1 MTDRYVRKISP
12 SPEGIEEQRPRPFSA
27 FAEQRNLVLLG
38 DPGAGKSHLF
48 RKSAAAVGGR
58 FVTARRFLNIPTVP
72 ADAVLFIDGLDERR
86 AGRGDRGT
94 IDAIVQKLFEVAPA
108 KVRMSCRVADWLG
121 ESDLVAFEPY
131 FDLGGGAVVLGL
143 ERLSADEQR
152 VVLMAQGMD
161 KVEADTF
168 MREAESR
175 GLADFLENPQNL
187 IMLVEAVKTGSWPA
201 TRSDLFELSTR
212 LLLSEPNRE
221 HSRTGGGVYGVDELR
236 QTAGA
241 ICAARLI
248 SDVAGISL
256 REHEGDADIPSY
268 RTFDFLDLA
277 KVQAALGRRVF
288 EAGPFAES
296 VDYAHRT
303 TAEFLGAAWL
313 ASTVRA
319 GLPLGR
325 VQALMGVDGHPAPEL
340 RGLHAWLAVVLPEH
354 ADQLIEADPYG
365 VLTYGDAGSL
375 TPSSRH
381 HLLDT
386 LGRLS
391 QTGPWFRSGRWQ
403 SPAIGALSKPDMV
416 DAFRAV
422 LDSPTAGF
430 GLRSVVV
437 DALAMGTSLPAM
449 KDDLANVL
457 TRRASPFA
465 ERLHALAALLRLG
478 PDGKALVV
486 QAYRERLGQDDSS
499 LRLRSEII
507 ARLYGHD
514 FGPVD
519 VARLM
524 GDTLT
529 AETEVTTGALW
540 SISSSVPVGDIPAV
554 LDRFE
559 PIEREERSDLERRNV
574 WEVASTFERLLLRV
588 LQEARPEPDE
598 GAVWRW
604 LRVRASFRDT
614 YGGARTGAL
623 RETLRQKPELLRGLA
638 ENFFHTVVADSNRWL
653 AYSEFREAT
662 AHAIE
667 WEQLLEWVVAYLPRA
682 ECGSERKEFLYELAL
697 NLTFG
702 ASARAQEIFAELYAW
717 GDARTDLRPIR
728 DAMMSCTLPLGL
740 FERWARNAA
749 QEEETEGAESRRRN
763 FEANAAA
770 IRSGAHLGWLAWAA
784 RVYFALFSD
793 LDENATPRERLIEVL
808 GEANTDIVIEG
819 FIATL
824 QRPDFPTLEN
834 VAAMSANHQIYDR
847 WYALIAGLD
856 ERWCRIPG
864 LDGLSDDLLRAALAI
879 EQANPTF
886 IRGKTT
892 SERRPH
898 DWKTTVLQER
908 AELARDAYLAL
919 ARAMLRKGEQH
930 VEGLRELLNDEPF
943 APFRSEVTLHLLG
956 EFPNATPFRLD
967 ELLRSGLG
975 LPAAHSELLA
985 CAREVLAGS
994 GAIDLHQRDLW
1005 LASAY
1010 FLSPREFEAQVE
1022 REAQQRLGLTFH
1034 LRDLSGYERHGD
1046 GQQPLGLWVSQLEFL
1061 ARVTGSLFP
1070 EAPFPS
1076 DGWSGD
1082 TNPWDASEFVRYLV
1096 NALSAVPTEAATAA
1110 LVQLDNDHRLA
1121 SYQPHIRHALANQ
1134 RARRRE
1140 AEYDRPDWLRTLRAL
1155 NNGPPANVPDLHA
1168 LLVAHLQDLKQ
1179 RIAST
1184 NTDTYKWF
1192 WNEDGYG
1199 RTTTPKPEE
1208 SCRDVLVG
1216 LLRPALLPLGITI
1229 EPEGHMVADKR
1240 SDISVA
1246 MPGRKILCE
1255 LKRDYHAEVWR
1266 AAEEQLDRFYTIDP
1280 EAKGF
1285 GVYGVFWFGD
1295 ARPSAA
1301 PTPPHGWPQ
1310 PQSAVEMEQRLC
1322 ELIQREKQHRLAV
1335 VVFDVS
1341 GVR

>member
-1 MTDRYVRKISP
+1 MTDRKVRQISP
-12 SPEGIEEQRPRPFSA
+12 PPEGPAEQKPHPFSV
-27 FAEQRNLVLLG
+27 FAEQKNLVLLG

-48 RKSAAAVGGR
+48 RESAAATVGGQ

-121 ESDLVAFEPY
+121 ESDLVAFQPY

-143 ERLSADEQR
+143 ECLSADEQR
-152 VVLMAQGMD
+152 VVLMAQGLD

-168 MREAESR
+168 MREAEAR

-221 HSRTGGGVYGVDELR
+221 HSRTGGGVYSVDELR

-319 GLPLGR
+319 GRPLGR

-340 RGLHAWLAVVLPEH
+340 RGLHAWLAVLLPEH

-381 HLLDT
+381 HLLDA

-391 QTGPWFRSGRWQ
+391 QTDPWFRSGRWQ

-422 LDSPTAGF
+422 LNSPTAGF

-486 QAYRERLGQDDSS
+486 QAYRQRLGQDDSS
-499 LRLRSEII
+499 IRLRSEIV
-507 ARLYGHD
+507 AQLYGHG
-514 FGPVD
+514 FGRAD
-519 VARLM
+519 AAQLM

-529 AETEVTTGALW
+529 AEEEVTTGALW
-540 SISSSVPVGDIPAV
+540 SMSSSVPVGDIPAV

-559 PIEREERSDLERRNV
+559 PIERDERSDLERRNV

-588 LQEARPEPDE
+588 LQEARPGPDAA
-598 GAVWRW
+598 AVWRW

-614 YGGARTGAL
+614 YGRARTETL

-638 ENFFHTVVADSNRWL
+638 ENFFEKVVVDSNRWL

-662 AHAIE
+662 AHAIDLE
-667 WEQLLEWVVAYLPRA
+667 RLLEWLTACLPRA
-682 ECGSERKEFLYELAL
+682 ERGSEREKFLYELAL

-702 ASARAQEIFAELYAW
+702 ASVRAQEIFAELYAS
-717 GDARTDLRPIR
+717 GDARTDLRPVR
-728 DAMMSCTLPLGL
+728 DAMMSCTIPPGL
-740 FERWARNAA
+740 LEGRAHAA
-749 QEEETEGAESRRRN
+749 DQEEKTESAEARRRN

-770 IRSGAHLGWLAWAA
+770 IRSGAHRGWLAWAA
-784 RVYFALFSD
+784 GVYFCLFLG
-793 LDENATPRERLIEVL
+793 LDENATPRERLVELL
-808 GEANTDIVIEG
+808 GETNTDIVIEG
-819 FIATL
+819 FIASL
-824 QRPDFPTLEN
+824 QRPDVPTLES
-834 VAAMSANHQIYDR
+834 VAETSADHQIYDWWR
-847 WYALIAGLD
+847 ALIAGLD
-856 ERWCRIPG
+856 ERWLRTPG
-864 LDGLSDDLLRAALAI
+864 LDGVSDDLVRAVLAI

-886 IRGKTT
+886 VRG
-892 SERRPH
+892 SERRQH
-898 DWKTTVLQER
+898 DWKTAVLQTR
-908 AELARDAYLAL
+908 PALARDAYLAL
-919 ARAMLRKGEQH
+919 TRATLRKGELH
-930 VEGLRELLNDEPF
+930 VEGLRELLNDEPL
-943 APFRSEVTLHLLG
+943 ARFRAEVTLQLLT
-956 EFPNATPFRLD
+956 EFPNATPLRLD

-975 LPAAHSELLA
+975 LPAAHLELLA
-985 CAREVLAGS
+985 RAREVLSGS
-994 GAIDLHQRDLW
+994 GAIDPHQRDLW
-1005 LASAY
+1005 LAVAY
-1010 FLSPREFEAQVE
+1010 FLSPREFEAEIE
-1022 REAQQRLGLTFH
+1022 REAQQRRGLVFH

-1046 GQQPLGLWVSQLEFL
+1046 GHRSLALPVSQLEFL

-1070 EAPFPS
+1070 EAAFPTT
-1076 DGWSGD
+1076 GWSGN

-1096 NALSAVPTEAATAA
+1096 NLISAAPTEAATVA
-1110 LVQLDNDHRLA
+1110 LGRLENDQRLA
-1121 SYQPHIRHALANQ
+1121 SYRPHIRHALANQ

-1140 AEYDRPDWLRTLRAL
+1140 AEYDRPDWPRTLRAL

-1168 LLVAHLQDLKQ
+1168 LLVAHLEDWKQ
-1179 RIAST
+1179 RIASA

-1192 WNEDGYG
+1192 WNEDSYG
-1199 RTTTPKPEE
+1199 RTTRPKPEE

-1216 LLRPALLPLGITI
+1216 LLRPALSPLGVTV
-1229 EPEGHMVADKR
+1229 EPEGHVAADR
-1240 SDISVA
+1240 RADVSVA

-1285 GVYGVFWFGD
+1285 GVYGVFWFGN
-1295 ARPSAA
+1295 ARPSAV
-1301 PTPPHGWPQ
+1301 PTPPRGWPQ
-1310 PQSAVEMEQRLC
+1310 PQSAMEMEQRLR
-1322 ELIQREKQHRLAV
+1322 ELIPTEKQDRLSV

-1341 GVR
+1341 GIR